1 MDLVAKCFCARC
13 RCCADARLFA
23 IAVVGALA
31 FGRAATVSAQLT
43 IEPSAETLTAWKYS
57 FSDADRALLDEIQKG
72 CFQYFWNEIGRP
84 AMLAKDKTTDSVCS
98 TAAVGFQLS
107 SLPIGVERGWITRAE
122 GEERALKILR
132 SLTERPDNKKFGIY
146 LHYVDSETGGKPDF
160 TKTKHP
166 YEIQASTVDHALL
179 QAGSMT
185 AASYFGGEVAE
196 VADKIIA
203 EAQWRTMY
211 DESAKYL
218 TMGWRA
224 TSDLGVDGPGG
235 ISKKHWEWCSDEERL
250 IYFLAV
256 GSPNKEQTLE
266 PKSYYHLKR
275 VVKDYKDQPPFVVSW
290 NGSLFTYFFAS
301 CWIDYR
307 SFPADKPALFG
318 EDGPAVQWA
327 ENSRRAVLTQR
338 KRCREAA
345 NRFSTLGENRWG
357 LAPCSFGDDYLV
369 HEVRPNIA
377 DKDTWFGGVTAPY
390 AAGSAIMFAPG
401 ECMAALREY
410 RMLRD
415 TKSKP
420 VAWKDPQAGGYGFV
434 DSFSLD
440 PPHGHN
446 EVLGVDAGP
455 LLLAIENV
463 RTGLV
468 WQLFMKHKV
477 AQRATQRLLWDTA
490 VASADT
496 LAAQRKK

>member
-1 MDLVAKCFCARC
+1 MDLVAKCRCAGYKR
-13 RCCADARLFA
+13 
-23 IAVVGALA
+23 
-31 FGRAATVSAQLT
+31 RAAGQCAVAVFAAAVLGFSATASGQVT
-43 IEPSAETLTAWKYS
+43 IEPSTETLAAWKYS

-107 SLPIGVERGWITRAE
+107 SLPIGVERGWITRKE
-122 GEERALKILR
+122 GEQRAITILR
-132 SLTERPDNKKFGIY
+132 SLIEREDNKKFGVY
-146 LHYVDSETGGKPDF
+146 LHYVDSETGGLPDF
-160 TKTKHP
+160 TKTKQR

-196 VADKIIA
+196 AADKIIA
-203 EAQWRTMY
+203 DAQWRTMY
-211 DESAKYL
+211 DGAAKYL

-224 TSDLGVDGPGG
+224 SSDQGVDGPGE

-250 IYFLAV
+250 IYFLAA
-256 GSPNKEQTLE
+256 GSPNKAQALE
-266 PKSYYHLKR
+266 PNAYYHLKR

-307 SFPADKPALFG
+307 SFPADNPALFG
-318 EDGPAVQWA
+318 EEGPAVHWA

-338 KRCREAA
+338 ERCREAA
-345 NRFSTLGENRWG
+345 SRFSTLGENRWG
-357 LAPCSFGDDYLV
+357 MAPCSFGNDYLV

-377 DKDTWFGGVTAPY
+377 DKDTWFDGVTAPY
-390 AAGSAIMFAPG
+390 AAGSAIMFAPR
-401 ECMAALREY
+401 ECMAALHEY
-410 RMLRD
+410 RTLRD
-415 TKSKP
+415 AQSKP
-420 VAWKDPQAGGYGFV
+420 VAWQDPQEGGYGFV

-440 PPHGHN
+440 PPRGHN

-477 AQRATQRLLWDTA
+477 AQRAAKRLLWDTA
-490 VASADT
+490 IASSNA
-496 LAAQRKK
+496 LAEQRKK